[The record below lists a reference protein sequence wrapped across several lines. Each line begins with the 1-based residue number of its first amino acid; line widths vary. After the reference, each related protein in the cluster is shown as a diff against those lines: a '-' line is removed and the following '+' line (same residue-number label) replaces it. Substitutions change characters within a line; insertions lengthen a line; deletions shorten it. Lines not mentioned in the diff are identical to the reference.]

1 MSENVKKILKSYW
14 FDGLL
19 LVFIGIWILV
29 WPNAAPKIICVVSG
43 IVLAVLGLLKTIGF
57 FKNKNNERKNQNLLI
72 GLIQLALGV
81 AFLAKTDFFIDFFK
95 VVIAVLM
102 LYACILMLVQAY
114 DQRKEKN
121 AKFKAAVIFAI
132 VTLALAVIILINPI
146 FLIHVISR
154 LTGIALIVVGLAII
168 FVLRKP
174 ADKEDKKEIE
184 DKNNK

>member
-1 MSENVKKILKSYW
+1 MVT
-14 FDGLL
+14 
-19 LVFIGIWILV
+19 
-29 WPNAAPKIICVVSG
+29 G

-132 VTLALAVIILINPI
+132 VTLLLAVIILVNPI
-146 FLIHVISR
+146 FLINVISR
-154 LTGIALIVVGLAII
+154 ITGIALIVVGLAII
-168 FVLRKP
+168 FVIRKP
-174 ADKEDKKEIE
+174 AEKEDKKEIE
-184 DKNNK
+184 DKKKE